1 MGTLHFKTSPDYEFP
16 DDSNEDNQYE
26 ITIEISDGYSSLQVE
41 LVVRVLDL
49 DETAQS
55 PEDSRLLIN
64 GYSLGNYWRE
74 ASWFGTY
81 YTKYFP
87 WVYHSSMGWVYII
100 QAQDG
105 NAWMWQLKLGW
116 MWTDIDIFPY
126 FLINSTRKW
135 GFAGSDSRAGET
147 TYSKPATKV
156 GLNSRQRFSWFYFFS
171 LSSTLKFLGA
181 FPIL

>member
-135 GFAGSDSRAGET
+135 GFAGSDSRAGEYYLFET
-147 TYSKPATKV
+147 GNEGWSE
-156 GLNSRQRFSWFYFFS
+156 F
-171 LSSTLKFLGA
+171 
-181 FPIL
+181 